1 MKILKLSP
9 YYAPERISSSHLSQ
23 DLEEAYIAA
32 GFETEVYCPTPTR
45 GITPEVREQYKTI
58 TYEEKYDGK
67 IKIHRFSMMQEG
79 RNPIVRAIRY
89 VLVNVMQYRR
99 GCRAEG
105 IDVIMA
111 GSTPPTQ
118 GVLCGLV
125 KKRLTK
131 RYGHKVP
138 FIYSLQDVFPDSL
151 VTAGLAKRGGLL
163 WKIGRKIEDY
173 TYRSADAIIVISE
186 EIQNNIMA
194 KGVPQDKIHVIP
206 NWIDTDATVPIDI
219 AENPLAAELG
229 ITDDKYRVVYAGN
242 LGLMQGVDTLIDA
255 ASLLREDESVEFIIF
270 GAGAAESQL
279 KAQAAELP
287 NVRFY
292 PMMPAERVSEVYSLG
307 DCCAV
312 LCKKGTGGIGVPSK
326 TWSIMSC
333 ARPLLVSFDDG
344 ELSELVRATQSGVCS
359 PAGDAQALVESIKR
373 LQQGGEYGDNGR
385 RLVVEKY
392 NKHIATNRYVDLIR
406 SVTTL

>member
-9 YYAPERISSSHLSQ
+9 YYAPERISSSHLSE
-23 DLEEAYIAA
+23 DLEEAYLAA

-45 GITPEVREQYKTI
+45 GITQEVYEQYKSI
-58 TYEEKYDGK
+58 RYEEKHDGK
-67 IKIHRFSMMQEG
+67 IRIHRFSMMREG
-79 RNPIVRAIRY
+79 RNPIGRAIRY
-89 VLVNVMQYRR
+89 VLVNLVQYRK
-99 GCRAEG
+99 GSRAND

-131 RYGHKVP
+131 RYGHAVP

-163 WKIGRKIEDY
+163 WKIGRKIENY

-186 EIQNNIMA
+186 EIKNNILA
-194 KGVPQDKIHVIP
+194 KGVPPEKIHVIP
-206 NWIDTDATVPIDI
+206 NWIDTDATVPIGFSDNRL
-219 AENPLAAELG
+219 AEELG
-229 ITDDKYRVVYAGN
+229 IADGKFRVVYAGN
-242 LGLMQGVDTLIDA
+242 LGLMQGVDTLLDA
-255 ASLLREDESVEFIIF
+255 AALLSDDDSVEFIII
-270 GAGAAESQL
+270 GAGAAEEQL
-279 KAQAAELP
+279 KAQAADLP

-292 PMMPAERVSEVYSLG
+292 PMMPPERVSEVYSLG

-326 TWSIMSC
+326 TWSIMAC
-333 ARPLLVSFDDG
+333 GRPLLVSFDDG
-344 ELSELVRATQSGVCS
+344 ELCDLVQSAQVGVCS
-359 PAGDAQALVESIKR
+359 PAGDAQALAQSIKR
-373 LQQGGEYGDNGR
+373 LQAGGGYGDNAR

-392 NKHIATNRYVDLIR
+392 NKHMATNRYVELIR
-406 SVTTL
+406 SVTAK